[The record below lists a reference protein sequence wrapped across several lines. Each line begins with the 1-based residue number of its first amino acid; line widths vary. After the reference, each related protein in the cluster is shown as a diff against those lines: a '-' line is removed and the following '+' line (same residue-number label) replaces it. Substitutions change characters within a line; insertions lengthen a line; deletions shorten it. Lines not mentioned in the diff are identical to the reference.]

1 MALWD
6 KIGGS
11 GNVQDRRG
19 QRSGLALG
27 GGLGGIILIAAF
39 VLLSGGSTAD
49 VLDAVLGQVA
59 QQSQNQQTDQP
70 FEDPNNYQA
79 FAAKVLGSTDE
90 AFTSAFSKETN
101 TPYAPPKLVL
111 FRGMTQTGCGG
122 ADSSIGPFYC
132 PSDQTIYLDEM
143 FFDQIRS
150 QLGATTSGDDVAQAY
165 VIAHEAGHHAQN
177 LLGTMAKY
185 SSANDPAVSVK
196 IELQA
201 DCYAGVWA
209 HSVREQGVFENEN
222 EIDEALSLASAIGDD
237 RIQAK
242 TQGQVNPETWTHGSS
257 EQRVTWFKKGYSSG
271 SLGGCQTF

>member
-11 GNVQDRRG
+11 GNVEDRRG
-19 QRSGLALG
+19 QRSGLAFG

-39 VLLSGGSTAD
+39 VLLSGGSTTD
-49 VLDAVLGQVA
+49 VLEAILGQA
-59 QQSQNQQTDQP
+59 SQQQQSQQSDQP
-70 FEDPNNYQA
+70 FEDPNNYQT

-90 AFTSAFSKETN
+90 AMTNAFQSIGKEYST
-101 TPYAPPKLVL
+101 PKLVL
-111 FRGMTQTGCGG
+111 FRGITQTGCGT

-132 PSDQTIYLDEM
+132 PIDQTIYLDET

-150 QLGATTSGDDVAQAY
+150 QLDATTSGDDVAQAY

-177 LLGTMAKY
+177 LLGALDAA
-185 SSANDPAVSVK
+185 SDDPAESVK
-196 IELQA
+196 TELQA

-209 HSVREQGVFENEN
+209 HSARTQGIFENDS
-222 EIDEALSLASAIGDD
+222 EINEALGLASAIGDD

-242 TQGQVNPETWTHGSS
+242 TEGQVNPETWTHGSS
-257 EQRVTWFKKGYSSG
+257 EQRMTWFKKGYASG
-271 SLGGCQTF
+271 SLDSCQMF